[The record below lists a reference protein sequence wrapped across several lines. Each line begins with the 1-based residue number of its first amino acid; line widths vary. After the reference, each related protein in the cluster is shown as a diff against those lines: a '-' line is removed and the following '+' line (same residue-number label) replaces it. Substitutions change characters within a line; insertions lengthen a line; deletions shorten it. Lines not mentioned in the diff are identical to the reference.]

1 MGYLLRGLVVV
12 VLVGCGGP
20 PPGPGP
26 MPVRDAGAP
35 GDGGLSLDGGQDGG
49 SSDAGLLD
57 AGDGGA
63 SDDAGVVVVVG
74 ADGGWRVEAVA
85 GTMCARGAAAGLGY
99 NAGVSD
105 ELLIFVQGGG
115 ACWNNGTC
123 APSVYQWGP
132 VCNYGMDSICLAD
145 LPGGTRPLA
154 VYVDHPNPFPF
165 DGGGAW
171 NQELGTVRSSIFFTR
186 RPENPMANATYA
198 FVPYCTGDLHAG
210 ASTKTWLVKGGL
222 FDMPQR
228 RNHEFA
234 GAANMDAYLTFLRQR
249 HPSVRVIWLVGVSG
263 GGYGAQLNLHRVRRL
278 FPEAQVHVLADSAPM
293 LTTPHF
299 SAWQSAWNLQVPTVC
314 TGCDAGLPAIFE
326 QQVRDAPTSRVGLL
340 SFAEDEVITRFFFS
354 GADTGSWLTPP
365 TGAYV
370 QALGRLE
377 TAYEPLLNAKYFR
390 LPGKEHV
397 MLQRAGVV
405 MANGAVSMSAV
416 SPDGGVTLKAW
427 VDAWATGTGPWASQ
441 R

>member
-1 MGYLLRGLVVV
+1 M
-12 VLVGCGGP
+12 
-20 PPGPGP
+20 PGPGP
-26 MPVRDAGAP
+26 VTPRDA
-35 GDGGLSLDGGQDGG
+35 SV
-49 SSDAGLLD
+49 
-57 AGDGGA
+57 GDGGA
-63 SDDAGVVVVVG
+63 GRDAGDAVDGGLVDGGALDGEDAGVIVPSVG
-74 ADGGWRVEAVA
+74 GDGGWRVEAVA
-85 GTMCARGAAAGLGY
+85 GTMCASGAAAGLGY
-99 NAGVSD
+99 SAGASD

-132 VCNYGMDSICLAD
+132 ICNYGMDSICLAD
-145 LPGGTRPLA
+145 MPGGTKPLA
-154 VYVDHPNPFPF
+154 VYVDQPNPFPA

-171 NQELGTVRSSIFFTR
+171 NQELGTVRNSVFFSR
-186 RPENPMANATYA
+186 RPENPMGNATWA

-210 ASTKTWLVKGGL
+210 ASTKTWFVKAGL

-228 RNHEFA
+228 RTHEFA

-249 HPSVRVIWLVGVSG
+249 HPSVRVIWLIGISG
-263 GGYGAQLNLHRVRRL
+263 GGYGVQLNLHRVKGF
-278 FPEAQVHVLADSAPM
+278 FPEAQVHALADSAPM
-293 LTTPHF
+293 ITTPNF
-299 SAWQSAWNLQVPTVC
+299 QAWRSAWNLQVPTVC
-314 TGCDAGLPAIFE
+314 TGCDGGLPAILD
-326 QQVRDAPTSRVGLL
+326 QQARDAATSRVALL

-354 GADTGSWLTPP
+354 GGDTGSWLTPP

-370 QALGRLE
+370 QALGALE
-377 TAYEPLLNAKYFR
+377 AQYEPRANTKFFR

-405 MANGAVSMSAV
+405 MGNGMVSASAS

-427 VDAWATGTGPWASQ
+427 VDAWATGTGPWTSQ